1 MSKILTL
8 FILTLVALAAWRI
21 GSALSSDAVS
31 MAVGVLFG
39 ALPGIVSAILSRRP
53 PPAPLPPGAKYLIQL
68 TSNGWQVIDL
78 RTNLPVSKDG
88 LLLEVSR

>member
-1 MSKILTL
+1 M
-8 FILTLVALAAWRI
+8 
-21 GSALSSDAVS
+21 
-31 MAVGVLFG
+31 
-39 ALPGIVSAILSRRP
+39 
-53 PPAPLPPGAKYLIQL
+53 IQL